1 MTQIITLALD
11 GEALPLKDL
20 KVTVTMQYQE
30 KDQSGQSSS
39 TANAEQGI
47 KAKELRVSG
56 LIPFSKPEILRRLFE
71 LGSATGDNGN
81 LKIYRVANMTAS
93 AVNFRE
99 ATFSGQ
105 IDAPQQDGKMAWL
118 VTFTLREYVSVPEK
132 KQARADSKMTA
143 KAQGQNGTAKATAAG
158 NEEENKR
165 LTWFE
170 RNVLKPT
177 DAALG
182 KVVGGSDASS

>member
-11 GEALPLKDL
+11 GEAVPLKDL